1 MPRLKSSRYSANHRY
16 YVRHR
21 ERILQR
27 RRDRIQSIISSTP
40 LLPTNNNLYQSL
52 PSINEIYPSLPPVDN
67 IDNHFLSLPSIDNI
81 LPRSFWQ
88 Y

>member
-1 MPRLKSSRYSANHRY
+1 MTSYINKGIHLFPVFFN
-16 YVRHR
+16 RHR

-40 LLPTNNNLYQSL
+40 LLPTNNLYQSL
-52 PSINEIYPSLPPVDN
+52 PSINEIYPSLLPVDN

-81 LPRSFWQ
+81 LPRSFW
-88 Y
+88 